1 MKENRAQT
9 PVYSGFTQ
17 IRRWIWDEE
26 LGGDPFF
33 FNTVDEFHSFHNISQ
48 ALRTM

>member
-17 IRRWIWDEE
+17 IRRWIWVHLLNEIDMLTYPERE
-26 LGGDPFF
+26 QYV
-33 FNTVDEFHSFHNISQ
+33 TNISQ
-48 ALRTM
+48 AILQG